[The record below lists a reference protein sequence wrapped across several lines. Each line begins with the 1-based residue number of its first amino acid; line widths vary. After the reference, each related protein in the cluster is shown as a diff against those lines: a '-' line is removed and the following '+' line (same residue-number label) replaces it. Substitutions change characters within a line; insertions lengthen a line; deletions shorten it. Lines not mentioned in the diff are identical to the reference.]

1 MKKGDVVQ
9 LAIIILALIIAI
21 NSLQYF
27 FGAMV
32 GLIYAIGMGDFS
44 LTTFS
49 PAIVSLLVTLLY
61 VAICWQLLTKSRSIA
76 DFIYEKTNIGTS
88 FKIISRPG
96 DLLFILFIAIGFY
109 YLLENLPALIKG
121 MVYAF
126 KAKGGSRFDLYNNYD
141 KPTDWTILFIRLLLP
156 LILLMGARP
165 FANYFAK
172 NVDDEP
178 VMIGEDIGDNDENEI
193 IEN

>member
-1 MKKGDVVQ
+1 MKKGDVIQ

-27 FGAMV
+27 FDAVV
-32 GLIYAIGMGDFS
+32 GLLYAIGIGEFS
-44 LTTFS
+44 LGTFS

-76 DFIYEKTNIGTS
+76 DFIYEKANIGTS
-88 FKIISRPG
+88 FKIISRPA
-96 DLLFILFIAIGFY
+96 DLLFILFIVTGVYFLI
-109 YLLENLPALIKG
+109 ENLPPLIKG
-121 MVYAF
+121 MLHAF
-126 KAKGGSRFDLYNNYD
+126 KTKGGSRFELPDYD

-156 LILLMGARP
+156 LVLLMGARP

-172 NVDDEP
+172 NVDEEP